1 MSEDKIEEI
10 VEVLAQIEKDFA
22 VPKNIRARIK
32 NAIDVLKEKEATIA
46 VKIDRSLQ
54 ELESLDEDPNI
65 PAYTRTQIW
74 NVVSL
79 LECIE

>member
-1 MSEDKIEEI
+1 MSEDQITKI
-10 VEVLAQIEKDFA
+10 VEVLSQIESDTS
-22 VPKNIRARIK
+22 VPKNIRIRIS
-32 NAIDVLKEKEATIA
+32 NAILALNEAETTIA

-54 ELESLDEDPNI
+54 ELDSLDEDPNI

-79 LECIE
+79 LECIG